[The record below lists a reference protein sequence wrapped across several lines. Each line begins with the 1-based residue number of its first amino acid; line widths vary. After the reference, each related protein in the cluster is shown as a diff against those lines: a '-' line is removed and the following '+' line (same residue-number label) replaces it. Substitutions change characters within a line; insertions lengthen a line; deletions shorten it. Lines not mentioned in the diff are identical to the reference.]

1 MVGPPTL
8 EFDPR
13 FVRTCTFATL
23 HTPGYGSRVTL
34 FNGVRPGETF
44 ATPFTVSMSAFD
56 RDGIYLGESGPL
68 LHLEPGAATKVD
80 VDEILRGMANG
91 DDDRLRDV
99 LGILHLVPDR
109 WLGRETCEVLPAE
122 LMAHMLATDD
132 FVEYYSYRGDVVTG
146 VAYQTGPMNDS
157 RLSSTRTTTIQAP
170 KVIVSD
176 RVDTIFLLMNTSTSL
191 DYDNEVE
198 LRFQIFAPTGESL
211 VTSAISVPAFTFRL
225 LSTRS
230 VLEEAGALERFRELG
245 GCGTL
250 FGLAAN
256 GTVVPLSMT
265 RNDASGAIAVDHTL
279 PPMYYV
285 STWGGEMRK
294 QGNARLAE
302 ALFADVP
309 EQVAG

>member
-1 MVGPPTL
+1 MVVPSTL
-8 EFDPR
+8 VFDPR

-56 RDGIYLGESGPL
+56 RDGAYLGESEPF
-68 LHLEPGAATKVD
+68 LHLDPGAAAKVD
-80 VDEILRGMANG
+80 VDEILQGMTSG
-91 DDDRLRDV
+91 SGEPLRDV
-99 LGILHLVPDR
+99 LGIVHLVPDR
-109 WLGRETCEVLPAE
+109 WLGARTCEVTPPE
-122 LMAHMLATDD
+122 LMAHMLTTDD

-146 VAYQTGPMNDS
+146 VAYQTGPMNDA

-170 KVIVSD
+170 KIIVSD

-191 DYDNEVE
+191 DYDNEVV
-198 LRFQIFAPTGESL
+198 LRFRILAPTGESL
-211 VTSAISVPAFTFRL
+211 VASSISVPAFTFRL
-225 LSTRS
+225 LSTRR
-230 VLEEAGALERFRELG
+230 VLEEAGALGRFRELG

-279 PPMYYV
+279 PPTYYV
-285 STWGGEMRK
+285 STWGGDMRK